1 MLLNIQHNIIKY
13 MVDIPDSTAPN
24 HNYDNFNGVIYY
36 ILFFCI
42 LCIKIMPCP
51 WLFLL
56 PTV

>member
-36 ILFFCI
+36 ILFFCM
-42 LCIKIMPCP
+42 LCIIPCP